1 MKQEQLFKIHAK
13 TAFGGSLLKNSHA
26 KKARPYS
33 NKAAIHLILKSTA
46 RNLRRLD
53 RVVEQIIEQ
62 QAKKHFIRIYSL
74 ENVGNHIHLVVK
86 SKHSVYLKRFLKSI
100 CGLIPR
106 SITGAQRGRPKLTK
120 FWAMKPFTRIIKWGH
135 DFKTLKKYMTINHY
149 QSLGYFRW
157 QAEFMV
163 KMDRIL
169 TGYS

>member
-1 MKQEQLFKIHAK
+1 MQQKMLFKIHAK

-26 KKARPYS
+26 KRARPYS
-33 NKAAIHLILKSTA
+33 NKAAMHLILKSTA

-86 SKHSVYLKRFLKSI
+86 SRHEVYFRRFLRAI

-106 SITGAQRGRPKLTK
+106 SITGAQRGQPKLTK
-120 FWAMKPFTRIIKWGH
+120 FWAMKPFTRIIKWGR
-135 DFKTLKKYMTINHY
+135 DFKTIKNYMTINRY
-149 QSLGYFRW
+149 QSLGYKR
-157 QAEFMV
+157 QHAEFMV
-163 KMDRIL
+163 KMDQML
-169 TGYS
+169 MEYG